1 MEPDR
6 DRILAVFNEYTGVLV
21 LQDWVRELLVAD
33 PTNEFDRGLADWLVE
48 KRAELDHELNLVP
61 HIH

>member
-6 DRILAVFNEYTGVLV
+6 DRRSVLLNQYTGVLV

-48 KRAELDHELNLVP
+48 KRVELDHELTLIP
-61 HIH
+61 HIQ